1 LLRIRRTASIYLMI
15 SKRRQTKKITI
26 GGVEVGGDA
35 PIRIQS
41 MTTTKTEDV
50 QATLIQAHAI
60 ATQGADMVR
69 VAVPHE
75 ADARALPVI
84 VREAGVPII
93 ADIHFS
99 YRLAVMALEAGVH
112 GLRLNP
118 GNIRNP
124 AHIRCVVREAAD
136 RRVPIRVGVNAGSL
150 DRRLLAQY
158 GGPAPEALVA
168 SALEEVKIL
177 EDEGFSDIK
186 ISVKHQKVP
195 QMVEA
200 YRLLA
205 EAVDYPLHLGVTEAG
220 PPPYGTVKSAIG
232 IGTLLAEGIGDTIRV
247 SLTADPVE
255 EVKVCKQILQAL
267 GLRRSTFDLV
277 ACPSCGRAE
286 LDVIELTRQVQE
298 RLESLKLPPIQ
309 IAVMGCEVNGPGE
322 AREADVGIAAGPGRG
337 LIFSK
342 GRQIGWVPASRMVD
356 ALMEEAVKVASEMAA
371 ATTAGGLR
379 D

>member
-1 LLRIRRTASIYLMI
+1 MINERRRA
-15 SKRRQTKKITI
+15 RKITI

-60 ATQGADMVR
+60 ATQGADLVR

-75 ADARALPVI
+75 GDARALPGI
-84 VREAGVPII
+84 VAEAGVPII

-99 YRLAVMALEAGVH
+99 YRLALMALEAGVH

-124 AHIRCVVREAAD
+124 EHIRSVVREAAD
-136 RRVPIRVGVNAGSL
+136 RGVPIRVGVNAGSL

-158 GGPAPEALVA
+158 GGPTPQALVA

-195 QMVEA
+195 QMIEA

-205 EAVDYPLHLGVTEAG
+205 RAVDYPLHLGVTEAG
-220 PPPYGTVKSAIG
+220 PPPYGTLKSAIG

-286 LDVIELTRQVQE
+286 LDVIDLTRQVQE
-298 RLESLKLPPIQ
+298 RLEAMKLPPIQ

-337 LIFSK
+337 LIFSR

-371 ATTAGGLR
+371 AAAPGGSGG
-379 D
+379 